1 MINVLYEWN
10 GSPVKDYTLS
20 IYSAM
25 QNFIKFENFIVPNSK
40 KISFKWVQKTRY

>member
-25 QNFIKFENFIVPNSK
+25 QNFIITNSRNEK
-40 KISFKWVQKTRY
+40 RILYADG